1 MDDDDR
7 VWDVLVVGAGPAGA
21 VAAATLAEQGL
32 LVALL
37 EKDLS
42 PEAKP
47 GEVLTP
53 NAIPILFHLGLLDLI
68 ETNGNLACPL
78 ACIDRAWSRARPNR
92 EHFLGHP
99 GGRAWVID
107 RVALEQ
113 LLVSRAI
120 RAGVH
125 VFLGHHVRG
134 LIRRHGCWSV
144 QTRSSEGPASLHAA
158 FVVDAGGR
166 AATVAR
172 RLGAKRKR
180 LFRLLALHVQS
191 APDRER
197 HSEPASLTIEAAAV
211 GWWYAVCG
219 PGQMLT
225 CALFT
230 HDPDR
235 ARSNAAR
242 SALLAAFDDTISLPS
257 WTKGLVRSGR
267 VRSVDASPSFL
278 DHPAGEGWLAIGD
291 AAASFD
297 PIASQG
303 LVNAL
308 SSGLGG
314 AEAIARHLKGDRLAV
329 EAFVGRVAQTW
340 RHSAQ
345 QLSQIYRSAAYRWPT
360 PFSQGHPAAAA
371 DHSPAR
377 M

>member
-1 MDDDDR
+1 MAAADI
-7 VWDVLVVGAGPAGA
+7 WDVLVVGAGPAGA
-21 VAAATLAEQGL
+21 VAAATFAKRGMR
-32 LVALL
+32 VAIL
-37 EKDLS
+37 EKDLR

-53 NAIPILFHLGLLDLI
+53 NAIPILSHLGLLDLI
-68 ETNGNLACPL
+68 EANDSLACPL
-78 ACIDRAWSRARPNR
+78 ACIDRAWLMARPNR

-107 RVALEQ
+107 RVALER
-113 LLVSRAI
+113 LLMSRAM
-120 RAGVH
+120 RAGAD

-134 LIRRHGCWSV
+134 LIRRHGYWSV
-144 QTRSSEGPASLHAA
+144 QTRSSDGLASLRAA
-158 FVVDAGGR
+158 FVVDASGR

-172 RLGAKRKR
+172 RLGAKRKS

-191 APDRER
+191 ASDAEWQ
-197 HSEPASLTIEAAAV
+197 SEPASLTIEAAPV

-219 PGQMLT
+219 PRQTLT
-225 CALFT
+225 CALFID
-230 HDPDR
+230 DPDR
-235 ARSNAAR
+235 ARSDAAR
-242 SALLAAFDDTISLPS
+242 SALLAALDDTISLPR

-303 LVNAL
+303 LANAL
-308 SSGLGG
+308 SSAVGG
-314 AEAIARHLKGDRLAV
+314 AEAIGRHLMGDRLAV
-329 EAFVGRVAQTW
+329 ATFVARATETW
-340 RHSAQ
+340 RHSVR
-345 QLSQIYRSAAYRWPT
+345 QLLPIYQAAAHRWPT
-360 PFSQGHPAAAA
+360 PFWQAHLSAGA
-371 DHSPAR
+371 DESPVR